1 MAEDSSIETV
11 GTPRKRGLS
20 GASEGKEVQTTNR
33 ITGSRRWWVLGA
45 VLLTMFFAS
54 LDQTVISTAMPVII
68 GDLKG
73 LSLYA
78 WVFTAYMMASAV
90 TVPIYG
96 KLSDVYGRKPFYVFG
111 LGIFIIGSAISGMA
125 HSMDQLIAAR
135 AFQGLG
141 AGAMLTMPR
150 ITVGDI
156 FNPQERGRWMGILS
170 MMFGA
175 ASILGP
181 TLGGWIT
188 DHWGWRWVF
197 YINLPV
203 AIVALGVVA
212 YTLPSVKAEKRVKL
226 DWQGSVLLVAG
237 LIPMLLAFTWGGTR
251 YPWGSLTIV
260 GLFVSSVL
268 LLTWF
273 VLVERRAEE
282 PVIAPALFR
291 DRVFTSTSLVALLVS
306 MGMFGSIMFLPLFV
320 QGVLGQSAQQSG
332 QIITP
337 MMLSFMAGGV
347 IGGQIMSHTGRYK
360 HLTLGATIFM
370 VGGMLLFSRMGVGTS
385 SATVIR
391 NMVILG
397 LGIGSL
403 MPLLNVAVQNAFPY
417 RLMGVVSATQQFVR
431 SLGGVIVAPILGT
444 VMANVFTSQLAERM
458 PAQLQAA
465 LQQLPPAQ
473 RQALANPQGLI
484 NAETQAAIQ
493 SRFAAFGTQGVALY
507 HQFIDAVRQSLATGI
522 GELFTV
528 SLIIAVLAFV
538 AALFLPDMKLQ
549 QDEFY
554 RDET

>member
-1 MAEDSSIETV
+1 MSI
-11 GTPRKRGLS
+11 PREQDLS
-20 GASEGKEVQTTNR
+20 AAGEGKEVQTTNR
-33 ITGSRRWWVLGA
+33 ITGSRRWWALGA

-73 LSLYA
+73 LELYA
-78 WVFTAYMMASAV
+78 WVFSAYMMASAV

-135 AFQGLG
+135 ALQGLG

-156 FNPQERGRWMGILS
+156 FNPQERGRWMGVLS
-170 MMFGA
+170 VMFGA

-188 DHWGWRWVF
+188 DNWGWRWVF

-203 AIVALGVVA
+203 AILALGVVA
-212 YTLPSVKAEKRVKL
+212 YTLPSVKTEERVRL
-226 DWQGSVLLVAG
+226 DWMGSALLVAG
-237 LIPMLLAFTWGGTR
+237 LIPMLLALTWGGSQ
-251 YPWGSLTIV
+251 YAWGSLEIV
-260 GLFVSSVL
+260 GLFVISAIL
-268 LLTWF
+268 LALF
-273 VLVERRAEE
+273 VLVERKAEE
-282 PVIAPALFR
+282 PVLSPTLFHN
-291 DRVFTSTSLVALLVS
+291 RVFASTTLVALLAS

-337 MMLSFMAGGV
+337 MMLSFMVGGV
-347 IGGQIMSHTGRYK
+347 VGGQIMTRTGRYK
-360 HLTLGATIFM
+360 HPTLAALAFM
-370 VGGMLLFSRMGVGTS
+370 VGGMYLFSRMGVGTS
-385 SATVIR
+385 SGAVIR
-391 NMVILG
+391 NMIVLG

-403 MPLLNVAVQNAFPY
+403 MPILNVAVQNAFPY
-417 RLMGVVSATQQFVR
+417 KLMGVVSATQQFVR

-444 VMANVFTSQLAERM
+444 VMVNVFTTQLAQRM

-465 LQQLPPAQ
+465 LQRLPPGQ

-484 NAETQAAIQ
+484 NAQTQAAIQ
-493 SRFAAFGTQGVALY
+493 SRFAAFGDQGAALY

-522 GELFTV
+522 GELFLV
-528 SLIIAVLAFV
+528 SLIIAALAFV
-538 AALFLPDMKLQ
+538 VALFLPDMKLQ
-549 QDEFY
+549 QDEFFE
-554 RDET
+554 DEP

>member
-1 MAEDSSIETV
+1 MSKDSSTETV
-11 GTPRKRGLS
+11 STPRARGLS
-20 GASEGKEVQTTNR
+20 GAGEGKEVQTTNR
-33 ITGSRRWWVLGA
+33 ITGNRRWWVLGA

-73 LSLYA
+73 LELYA

-135 AFQGLG
+135 ALQGLG

-156 FNPQERGRWMGILS
+156 FNPQERGRWMGVLS
-170 MMFGA
+170 IMFGA

-203 AIVALGVVA
+203 AILALGVVA
-212 YTLPSVKAEKRVKL
+212 CTLPSVKTEERLKL
-226 DWQGSVLLVAG
+226 DWQGSILLVAS
-237 LIPMLLAFTWGGTR
+237 LIPLLLAFTWGGTR

-260 GLFVSSVL
+260 GLFVVSVL
-268 LLTWF
+268 LLAWF

-291 DRVFTSTSLVALLVS
+291 NLVFASTTLVALLVS

-320 QGVLGQSAQQSG
+320 QGVLGQTAQQSG

-337 MMLSFMAGGV
+337 MMLSFMVGGV
-347 IGGQIMSHTGRYK
+347 IGGQIMTRTGRYK
-360 HLTLGATIFM
+360 YLTLGATVLM
-370 VGGMLLFSRMGVGTS
+370 VGGMSLFSRMGVGTS
-385 SATVIR
+385 SAIVIR
-391 NMVILG
+391 NMVVLG

-417 RLMGVVSATQQFVR
+417 RLMGVVSAAQQFVR
-431 SLGGVIVAPILGT
+431 SLGGVIIVPILGT
-444 VMANVFTSQLAERM
+444 VMVNVFTSQLTERM

-465 LQQLPPAQ
+465 LQRLPPAQ
-473 RQALANPQGLI
+473 RLALANPQGLI

-493 SRFAAFGTQGVALY
+493 SRFAAFGSQGVALY

-522 GELFTV
+522 GELFWV
-528 SLIIAVLAFV
+528 SLVIAVLAFV
-538 AALFLPDMKLQ
+538 VALFLPDMKLQ

-554 RDET
+554 ENEL